1 MNAKIFARNL
11 QTVLEHKQM
20 IKAEL
25 HRRSGIS
32 KGYITKILKGMHPNI
47 SDEYRKKFA
56 KGLDIDLDM
65 VDKLGDPETSDPI
78 ALISGQTQS
87 VIVPFLFNFSDL
99 IPKTVEA
106 VLTLKPEDLK
116 VFPAKKFISFP
127 KCPPFSLMNTHRYI
141 AVAINVDTGM
151 APKIEPGDVVT
162 VNLDDTIPDEKKIYL
177 IVIDGALKFRYA
189 KLQTVRNR
197 KYLQLWAE
205 DRSLGEDIID
215 LQITKKHPIL
225 GNVRT
230 HTRML

>member
-1 MNAKIFARNL
+1 MNAKIFSRNL
-11 QTVLEHKQM
+11 QAVLESKR
-20 IKAEL
+20 IIPAEL
-25 HRRSGIS
+25 SRRSGIS
-32 KGYITKILKGMHPNI
+32 KAYLHKLLNAKEPNI
-47 SDEYRKKFA
+47 SEQYRNKLA
-56 KGLDIDLDM
+56 KGLDITLDM
-65 VDKLGDPETSDPI
+65 VDRLSDPLI
-78 ALISGQTQS
+78 DPISLISGEKQS

-99 IPKTVEA
+99 TLKTVEA

-116 VFPAKKFISFP
+116 GFQTKKFISFP
-127 KCPPFSLMNTHRYI
+127 KCPPFILMNTHKYI
-141 AVAINVDTGM
+141 AVSINVDTGM

-177 IVIDGALKFRYA
+177 IVVDGALKFRYA
-189 KLQTVRNR
+189 KLQTIRNR